1 MHNIIEISYN
11 VFFWQ
16 TWSSFFVFLTT
27 FCINIT
33 CKREWE
39 KINKFNQKMKKI
51 SIPRGGAE
59 LEKWKRWIAYQGKD
73 IDQ

>member
-51 SIPRGGAE
+51 SIPQGGAE
-59 LEKWKRWIAYQGKD
+59 LEKWRRCMEEQL
-73 IDQ
+73 